1 MQFQPSCRPETVSY
15 CETTNYKVSSTL
27 SVNDHFKT
35 SVERNVE
42 GCIGIKNM
50 AEQTEKDGQKYRSLR
65 NEFDDLQLE
74 EKAVFL
80 IESGLSL
87 LIHSVESLTHFVRD
101 EINKMADGD
110 EEKTEE
116 KKEEPK
122 KKAAPKRKPRSTASK
137 KTTSRSTPSKRK
149 TPPKKDDTSNEGDST
164 T

>member
-35 SVERNVE
+35 SVECNVE

-101 EINKMADGD
+101 EINKMAEGD
-110 EEKTEE
+110 EEKTEG
-116 KKEEPK
+116 KERRTQKESGPQ
-122 KKAAPKRKPRSTASK
+122 K
-137 KTTSRSTPSKRK
+137 KT
-149 TPPKKDDTSNEGDST
+149 KKYGF
-164 T
+164 

>member
-1 MQFQPSCRPETVSY
+1 
-15 CETTNYKVSSTL
+15 
-27 SVNDHFKT
+27 
-35 SVERNVE
+35 
-42 GCIGIKNM
+42 M
-50 AEQTEKDGQKYRSLR
+50 AEQTEKEGQKYRSLR
-65 NEFDDLQLE
+65 NEFDGLQLE

-110 EEKTEE
+110 KENAEE
-116 KKEEPK
+116 KKEEPP

-137 KTTSRSTPSKRK
+137 KTTSRSTSSKRK
-149 TPPKKDDTSNEGDST
+149 TPPKKDDDASKEGDST

>member
-1 MQFQPSCRPETVSY
+1 
-15 CETTNYKVSSTL
+15 
-27 SVNDHFKT
+27 
-35 SVERNVE
+35 
-42 GCIGIKNM
+42 M

-110 EEKTEE
+110 KDKAEEKAEE

-122 KKAAPKRKPRSTASK
+122 KKAAPKRKPRSTAPK
-137 KTTSRSTPSKRK
+137 KTTSRSTTSKRK
-149 TPPKKDDTSNEGDST
+149 TPPKKDDTPNEGDST